1 MGTDGGIA
9 DNDVES
15 AEFLLGGCD
24 HLRDCFWIANV
35 GKVGQ
40 AYGTDGFDFRHRLLK
55 SGYIATPIHNNSRAR
70 AGKLDRDRLA
80 YVAARAGHKSD
91 LSAQVEG
98 NRLSHCMPLHV
109 RTP

>member
-15 AEFLLGGCD
+15 AEFLLGGRD
-24 HLRDCFWIANV
+24 HLRD
-35 GKVGQ
+35 
-40 AYGTDGFDFRHRLLK
+40 GFDFGHRFLK
-55 SGYIATPIHNNSRAR
+55 SGYIAMPIDNNSRAR
-70 AGKLDRDRLA
+70 AGKLDRDRLPD
-80 YVAARAGHKSD
+80 VAASASHKSD

-109 RTP
+109 RTLCLICVVRPIA

>member
-15 AEFLLGGCD
+15 AEFLLGGRY
-24 HLRDCFWIANV
+24 HLRHCFWVANV

-40 AYGTDGFDFRHRLLK
+40 ACGTDGFDFGHRLLK
-55 SGYIATPIHNNSRAR
+55 SGYIVMPIDNNSRAR

-80 YVAARAGHKSD
+80 DVAARASHKSD

-98 NRLSHCMPLHV
+98 NRLSHSMHLQV